1 MRSNLLTR
9 KLRPSEVK
17 PWVMQMMDSR
27 GLTGTQAPS
36 LATELV
42 LFTTSLYFLRTKAN
56 SPPRTQVGSTRA
68 EIQRVPHNPQ
78 CQGHSLWHFCL
89 LTQPSPALTL
99 FPGPL
104 PRPEPCIPASVNFS
118 VFAETPYPVTCS
130 ARNAFTP
137 FAALSQ
143 LLGPSGRAQSSPHSP
158 VPWPPCLLPR

>member
-56 SPPRTQVGSTRA
+56 WSSDSGGLWAVAPPVHGMSATLKRQ
-68 EIQRVPHNPQ
+68 Q
-78 CQGHSLWHFCL
+78 CTHSFSLHF
-89 LTQPSPALTL
+89 
-99 FPGPL
+99 
-104 PRPEPCIPASVNFS
+104 
-118 VFAETPYPVTCS
+118 
-130 ARNAFTP
+130 
-137 FAALSQ
+137 
-143 LLGPSGRAQSSPHSP
+143 
-158 VPWPPCLLPR
+158 